1 MPSNDI
7 LVIDRVS
14 HQYPK
19 GTVAV
24 NDVSAEVA
32 RGKILGLLGP
42 NGSGKTTLF
51 RLVSGLLPLQQG
63 RITLDDRPVDQC
75 RDYLGIVFQSASLD
89 KKLSVQENLWH
100 QGHLYGLSGSAL
112 NSRIAEVSE
121 AFHLRDKAK
130 ETIENLSGGWQRRV
144 EIAKAL
150 LHRPSLLLLD
160 EPSTGLDPGARREW
174 WQTLRTLQAEQK
186 VTILLTTH
194 LMDEAEQCDRVLL
207 LDHGRK
213 VDCDTPAQLKAQVL
227 GTVVSAVV
235 ENPKALVEAVRTR
248 LGLTGRVLDREAR
261 WEWQPG
267 AGGQTAGDWANRLLQ
282 EWGAEI
288 EAVTLSAPTL
298 EDVMI
303 QKTGRGFDSTIE
315 TGGLDLSSRDR
326 KGQR

>member
-14 HQYPK
+14 HHYPK
-19 GTVAV
+19 GKVAV
-24 NDVSAEVA
+24 SDVSCEVA
-32 RGKILGLLGP
+32 RGTILGLLGP

-51 RLVSGLLPLQQG
+51 RLVAGLLPLQQG
-63 RITLDDRPVDQC
+63 LITLEGRTVNEY
-75 RDYLGIVFQSASLD
+75 RNRLGIVFQSASLD
-89 KKLSVQENLWH
+89 KKLSVQENLRH
-100 QGHLYGLSGSAL
+100 QGHLYGLSGRELHA
-112 NSRIAEVSE
+112 RIAEVSE
-121 AFHLRDKAK
+121 TFHLTSQAK
-130 ETIENLSGGWQRRV
+130 ETVENLSGGWQRRV

-150 LHRPSLLLLD
+150 LHHPSLLLLD
-160 EPSTGLDPGARREW
+160 EPSTGLDPAARREW

-207 LDHGRK
+207 LDQGRK
-213 VDCDTPAQLKAQVL
+213 VDCDTPAQLKAQVM
-227 GTVVSAVV
+227 GTVVSAVAK
-235 ENPKALVEAVRTR
+235 NPETLAEAVRTQ
-248 LGLTGRVLDREAR
+248 LGLTGRVMDRGVR

-267 AGGQTAGDWANRLLQ
+267 VGGQTAGDWANRLLQ

-303 QKTGRGFDSTIE
+303 QKTGRG
-315 TGGLDLSSRDR
+315 LHL
-326 KGQR
+326 